1 MIFPQPLQLISH
13 YPITIMQ
20 FVPVCLSRAKDG
32 EHPAIKK
39 AEIRRLRKLETPYPT
54 FQPRRAGDPSSLQG
68 TTAARS
74 LGLLGECPL
83 ASSPLR
89 QRLPSPATSP
99 PSPLLK
105 TPKFPHFSTPF
116 PLLPRSHPWP
126 PPAPGSGAE
135 PAIAGSLPGL
145 LPAVALPAR
154 FYWARRGI
162 PSHLGAFTGGAV
174 VDLYRR
180 VQRAS

>member
-1 MIFPQPLQLISH
+1 
-13 YPITIMQ
+13 MQ
-20 FVPVCLSRAKDG
+20 R
-32 EHPAIKK
+32 
-39 AEIRRLRKLETPYPT
+39 
-54 FQPRRAGDPSSLQG
+54 

-74 LGLLGECPL
+74 LALVGECPL
-83 ASSPLR
+83 ASSLLR
-89 QRLPSPATSP
+89 QRLPSPATTSP
-99 PSPLLK
+99 PPPLLK
-105 TPKFPHFSTPF
+105 TPKFPHLSTPF

-162 PSHLGAFTGGAV
+162 PSHLGAFTGGRWLICTGGCSAPRDLLLSLREDRPLVAV
-174 VDLYRR
+174 AK
-180 VQRAS
+180 RALLRPGDSRAPVSVLPRGGRACRNGRLIGEI